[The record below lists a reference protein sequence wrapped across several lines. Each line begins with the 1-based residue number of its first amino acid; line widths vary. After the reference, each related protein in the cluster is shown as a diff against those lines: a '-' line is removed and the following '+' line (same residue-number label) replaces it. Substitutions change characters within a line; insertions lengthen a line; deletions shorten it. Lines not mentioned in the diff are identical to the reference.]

1 MVAERR
7 LARRIADVLIP
18 LITEEIVEIVK
29 VVFQERIAERI
40 CEQIVSQVAEQDT
53 EAPKTSS
60 RDRTLQCA
68 AEQNPNVPV
77 PEMVTQLLEVP
88 KIIPQDRILQ
98 QTETSGA
105 DGQTYSSFQEDSSA
119 ALWTST
125 DLNGFELVISVR
137 RLAEQEHG
145 ISATMK
151 FGAGAD
157 GDPSVKVKDL
167 ITDLIR
173 LQAEALSE
181 KREDLEADVAK
192 HSSKLEAA
200 VARSTDGDIST
211 QQVENTHVQHVVN
224 TVELE
229 MPKIIKE
236 TVQRKRPIIQEKIDR
251 VTKHIKI
258 PQVQFRTKVDDMPV
272 AAQRQAPTAQ
282 TVQKAME
289 VPQFQF
295 TNKVNDI
302 PVEAQRQISMVRTIQ
317 KTTEIPQLQCVKEV
331 IDVPAEMA
339 VQAPHVH
346 VVAETAETL
355 QLPLVSQIPQ
365 AHVVEKTAEVPQM
378 QIVEKIGETPQTQM
392 ILSTRTS
399 ESLVTAPV
407 LENSPVVVGSEQPA
421 HGAEYMMLEPMISEI
436 RDLKSDLVHIRELLG
451 VLVRKERSAEAK
463 AEIAARRLNRME
475 RERDQE
481 SEAECEVTLEEAL
494 ADPSKVVRVIV
505 DKWFVDRG
513 FGFGK
518 VLTGEIVFIHASAV
532 VGAEVLT
539 IGTDAWVQVVNDDA
553 RAQGG
558 YRARRA
564 WGQDAWQAEKDKEKA
579 NKVAQQVRRA
589 AALTAELAA
598 QSEKKTAAVCDQPPG
613 LDELAGHI
621 EAPNMGAGGSHPQAT
636 MMPDPWASF
645 KSPSASQATVI
656 SPLPASQSSSNFS
669 GKSRTGRSRSSTRA
683 QDNVAMLE
691 ETMRLVVEATGKD
704 EDSARQQLVNKRP
717 AELLRA
723 RDFWR
728 TRVEEKQRFQTKK
741 KEAWEFYRRVPNF
754 KPKSQEEF
762 EEEFKR
768 RVMTGYSSGSTQGR
782 EKYLDEWKTELQKKA
797 LERDSRLEARERVKM
812 GEEDS
817 SSKRRTE
824 WERIFERSPFLI
836 AAS

>member
-1 MVAERR
+1 MVAEHGF
-7 LARRIADVLIP
+7 P
-18 LITEEIVEIVK
+18 PPP
-29 VVFQERIAERI
+29 QERLPERT
-40 CEQIVSQVAEQDT
+40 CEQVVDVRIRLVVEQVLEVPKNSSQ
-53 EAPKTSS
+53 
-60 RDRTLQCA
+60 DRTLQRA
-68 AEQNPNVPV
+68 VEQIPDVPV

-88 KIIPQDRILQ
+88 KIVPQDRILQ
-98 QTETSGA
+98 QTVEQVASNREASVKVFSEELKALAEATQVLQSETSGA

-119 ALWTST
+119 ALRTST
-125 DLNGFELVISVR
+125 DLKGFELVILVR
-137 RLAEQEHG
+137 RLAEQEHC

-167 ITDLIR
+167 ITDLISR
-173 LQAEALSE
+173 LQAEASSE

-200 VARSTDGDIST
+200 VARSIDGEIST
-211 QQVENTHVQHVVN
+211 QQVANTHVQHVVN
-224 TVELE
+224 TVEVE
-229 MPKIIKE
+229 RPKLIKE
-236 TVQRKRPIIQEKIDR
+236 TVQEKINQ

-258 PQVQFRTKVDDMPV
+258 PQVQFLAKVDDMPV
-272 AAQRQAPTAQ
+272 VVQRQVSTAQ

-289 VPQFQF
+289 VPQLQF

-302 PVEAQRQISMVRTIQ
+302 PVEAQRQISMVWTIQ
-317 KTTEIPQLQCVKEV
+317 KTTEIPQLQCVNEV
-331 IDVPAEMA
+331 IDVPAVFVE
-339 VQAPHVH
+339 QAPHVH
-346 VVAETAETL
+346 VV
-355 QLPLVSQIPQ
+355 
-365 AHVVEKTAEVPQM
+365 EKTAEIPQM
-378 QIVEKIGETPQTQM
+378 QTVEKIGETPQTQM
-392 ILSTRTS
+392 ILSARTS
-399 ESLVTAPV
+399 ESSVTAPV

-421 HGAEYMMLEPMISEI
+421 HVAEYMTLEPMVSEI

-518 VLTGEIVFIHASAV
+518 VPTGEIVFIHASAV

-564 WGQDAWQAEKDKEKA
+564 WGQDVWQAEKDKEKA

-613 LDELAGHI
+613 LDELVGHI

-636 MMPDPWASF
+636 MMPDPWATF

-656 SPLPASQSSSNFS
+656 SPLPAGQSFSNFS
-669 GKSRTGRSRSSTRA
+669 GKSRKGRPRSSTRA
-683 QDNVAMLE
+683 QDNTAVLE
-691 ETMRLVVEATGKD
+691 ETLRLFVEATDKD
-704 EDSARQQLVNKRP
+704 EASMRQQLVNKRP
-717 AELLRA
+717 TELLRS
-723 RDFWR
+723 REFWR
-728 TRVEEKQRFQTKK
+728 TRVEEKQRFQAKK
-741 KEAWEFYRRVPNF
+741 KEAWEFFRRMPSF

-762 EEEFKR
+762 EEEFRR
-768 RVMTGYSSGSTQGR
+768 RVMTGYFSGSNEGR
-782 EKYLDEWKTELQKKA
+782 EKYLVEWIVELQKKA
-797 LERDSRLEARERVKM
+797 LEGDRKLEARERMKM
-812 GEEDS
+812 GQEDS
-817 SSKRRTE
+817 NSKRRTE
-824 WERIFERSPFLI
+824 WERIFERSPFLK